1 MLPAGAIGKL
11 GFRRWYERELLL
23 AHAWLAACILAAFGA
38 LAEIEELSLRSMGA
52 DALVPL
58 AIAFAAGSAA
68 WYALSRYLHMVLRAQ
83 ALAQRSTCPQC
94 GTYGRYR
101 LVGATPR
108 AMIVCCRE
116 CGREWRI
123 D

>member
-38 LAEIEELSLRSMGA
+38 LAEIEQLSLRSIGA
-52 DALVPL
+52 DALLSL
-58 AIAFAAGSAA
+58 AIAFVAGLAA
-68 WYALSRYLHMVLRAQ
+68 WYSLSRYLHMLLRAQ
-83 ALAQRSTCPQC
+83 ALAQRSTCPEC

-101 LVGATPR
+101 LLGATPR
-108 AMIVCCRE
+108 EMIVCCRE
-116 CGREWRI
+116 CAGEWRI

>member
-23 AHAWLAACILAAFGA
+23 AHAWLAACVLTTFAA
-38 LAEIEELSLRSMGA
+38 LALIEGLSLRSIGA
-52 DALVPL
+52 STLLTL
-58 AIAFAAGSAA
+58 AAAFAGGFAA

-83 ALAQRSTCPQC
+83 ALAQRSTCPKC

-108 AMIVCCRE
+108 AMIVGCRE

>member
-38 LAEIEELSLRSMGA
+38 LAEIEQLSLRGMGIE
-52 DALVPL
+52 ALLPL
-58 AIAFAAGSAA
+58 VVAFAAGLAA
-68 WYALSRYLHMVLRAQ
+68 WYALSRYLSMLLRAQ

-101 LVGATPR
+101 LLGATPR
-108 AMIVCCRE
+108 AMRVGCRE
-116 CGREWRI
+116 CEKEWTI

>member
-38 LAEIEELSLRSMGA
+38 LAQIEALSLRSMGT

-58 AIAFAAGSAA
+58 AIAFFAGFAA

-83 ALAQRSTCPQC
+83 ALAQRSTCPKC

>member
-38 LAEIEELSLRSMGA
+38 LAEIEQLSLRNMGA
-52 DALVPL
+52 EALLPL
-58 AIAFAAGSAA
+58 AIAFAAGIAA

-83 ALAQRSTCPQC
+83 ALAQRSTCPEC
-94 GTYGRYR
+94 ATYGRYR

>member
-1 MLPAGAIGKL
+1 MTPAGAIGKL

-23 AHAWLAACILAAFGA
+23 AHAWLAACILAAFAA
-38 LAEIEELSLRSMGA
+38 LAEIEELSLRSMGT
-52 DALVPL
+52 DALLPL
-58 AIAFAAGSAA
+58 VMAFAGGMIA
-68 WYALSRYLHMVLRAQ
+68 WYALTRYFFMVLRAQ
-83 ALAQRSTCPQC
+83 RLAERSTCPKC

-108 AMIVCCRE
+108 DMTVCCRE
-116 CGREWRI
+116 CAREWRI

>member
-23 AHAWLAACILAAFGA
+23 AHAWLAGCILATFGA
-38 LAEIEELSLRSMGA
+38 LAEIEQLNLRDMGA
-52 DALVPL
+52 DALLPL
-58 AIAFAAGSAA
+58 AIAFAAGIAA
-68 WYALSRYLHMVLRAQ
+68 WYALTRYVQMVLRAQ
-83 ALAQRSTCPQC
+83 ALAQRSTCPEC

>member
-23 AHAWLAACILAAFGA
+23 AHAWLAACILATFGA
-38 LAEIEELSLRSMGA
+38 LAEIEQLNLRSMGA
-52 DALVPL
+52 EALLPL
-58 AIAFAAGSAA
+58 AIAFAAGIAA
-68 WYALSRYLHMVLRAQ
+68 WYSLSRYLHMLLRAQ
-83 ALAQRSTCPQC
+83 ALAQRSTCPGC

-108 AMIVCCRE
+108 MMIVCCRE

-123 D
+123 E

>member
-38 LAEIEELSLRSMGA
+38 LAEVEELSLRSMGA
-52 DALVPL
+52 DALLPL
-58 AIAFAAGSAA
+58 AVAFAGGFVA
-68 WYALSRYLHMVLRAQ
+68 WYALWRYLRMILRAQ
-83 ALAQRSTCPQC
+83 ALAQRSTCPKC

-101 LVGATPR
+101 LVNATTDT
-108 AMIVCCRE
+108 MVVGCRE
-116 CGREWRI
+116 CAHEWRI
-123 D
+123 G

>member
-23 AHAWLAACILAAFGA
+23 AHAWLAACLLAAFGA
-38 LAEIEELSLRSMGA
+38 LAEIEQLNLRSMGA
-52 DALVPL
+52 EALLPL
-58 AIAFAAGSAA
+58 AIAFAAGIAA
-68 WYALSRYLHMVLRAQ
+68 WYSLSRYLHMLLRAQ
-83 ALAQRSTCPQC
+83 ALAQRSTCPDC

>member
-23 AHAWLAACILAAFGA
+23 AHAWLAACILAVFGA
-38 LAEIEELSLRSMGA
+38 LAEIEQLSLRGMGIE
-52 DALVPL
+52 ALLPL
-58 AIAFAAGSAA
+58 VVAFAAGLAA
-68 WYALSRYLHMVLRAQ
+68 WYALSRYLSMLLRAQ

-101 LVGATPR
+101 LLGATPR
-108 AMIVCCRE
+108 AMRVGCRE
-116 CGREWRI
+116 CEKEWTI